1 MGIDDNF
8 IVQQVTKAELD
19 AYRTWQGRASQLVSL
34 IDPGRS
40 FKAGE
45 FEALDDAAW
54 AALVAELRG
63 KALTNEKIELARQAE
78 AQKLAD
84 KQAALAKL
92 TAKEREV
99 LGLG

>member
-1 MGIDDNF
+1 MD
-8 IVQQVTKAELD
+8 
-19 AYRTWQGRASQLVSL
+19 WQGRCSALVNL
-34 IDPGRS
+34 IDPLRS

-63 KALTNEKIELARQAE
+63 KALTNEKIILAQQAE
-78 AQKLAD
+78 AQKAAD

-92 TAKEREV
+92 SAKDREA
-99 LGLG
+99 LGLSI

>member
-1 MGIDDNF
+1 MGIDDGF
-8 IVQQVTKAELD
+8 IMQQITKAELD
-19 AYRTWQGRASQLVSL
+19 ICRAWQARASQLVNL

-45 FEALDDAAW
+45 FESLDDAAW

-63 KALTNEKIELARQAE
+63 KALTNEKVELARQAE

-92 TAKEREV
+92 TTKEREA
-99 LGLG
+99 LGV

>member
-1 MGIDDNF
+1 MD
-8 IVQQVTKAELD
+8 
-19 AYRTWQGRASQLVSL
+19 WQARASQLVNL
-34 IDPGRS
+34 IDPLRS

-54 AALVAELRG
+54 AALVVELRG
-63 KALTNEKIELARQAE
+63 KALTNEKLELARQAE

-92 TAKEREV
+92 TAREREA
-99 LGLG
+99 LGV

>member
-1 MGIDDNF
+1 MAGSMSNGYD
-8 IVQQVTKAELD
+8 
-19 AYRTWQGRASQLVSL
+19 WQGRCSALVNL
-34 IDPGRS
+34 IDPLRS

-54 AALVAELRG
+54 AALVVELRG
-63 KALTNEKIELARQAE
+63 KALTNEKVIMARQAE

-92 TAKEREV
+92 TAKEREA
-99 LGLG
+99 LGI

>member
-1 MGIDDNF
+1 MD
-8 IVQQVTKAELD
+8 
-19 AYRTWQGRASQLVSL
+19 WQARASQLINL
-34 IDPGRS
+34 IDPAKS

-45 FEALDDAAW
+45 FEALDDKAW

-63 KALTNEKIELARQAE
+63 KALTNEKLELARQAE

-92 TAKEREV
+92 TAKEREA
-99 LGLG
+99 LGL